1 MKTLLILLF
10 ISLTLQAQEYEKPE
24 FYSLGLLPEGYSFV
38 CINQEKW
45 LQYEEKDKVI
55 LEKLYYEDD
64 ETKEVLPY
72 KCN

>member
-10 ISLTLQAQEYEKPE
+10 ISLTLSAQEYEKPE

-45 LQYEEKDKVI
+45 LQYEE
-55 LEKLYYEDD
+55 EDD